1 MISSSS
7 QENENTIPPSS
18 LCFLYL
24 ACDPRRQQDN
34 WNGLCSGQEKCQTG
48 ELTVSAN
55 YDVFMCLQG
64 VYIFFSEV
72 LNSWTVLAYCEAKIT
87 VCCIVFGNELKPS
100 VAVKRSY
107 AINFLRSHWLASW
120 HASTKTVTCPRP
132 GNMTL
137 TRFSGIK
144 KAIYIIW
151 IMLRLIFHIDFVTGP
166 TRWDPFAKLY

>member
-1 MISSSS
+1 MTNDFLFVTGKWKHHPTIISVFSVSGLRS
-7 QENENTIPPSS
+7 QKTAGQLKWPLFRAGKMPDWWTDCQCE
-18 LCFLYL
+18 LWCFYVLAGCLY
-24 ACDPRRQQDN
+24 D
-34 WNGLCSGQEKCQTG
+34 
-48 ELTVSAN
+48 
-55 YDVFMCLQG
+55 
-64 VYIFFSEV
+64 FSEV

-120 HASTKTVTCPRP
+120 HTSTKTVTCPRP

-144 KAIYIIW
+144 KKIISSESCCD
-151 IMLRLIFHIDFVTGP
+151 LYSTLI
-166 TRWDPFAKLY
+166 L